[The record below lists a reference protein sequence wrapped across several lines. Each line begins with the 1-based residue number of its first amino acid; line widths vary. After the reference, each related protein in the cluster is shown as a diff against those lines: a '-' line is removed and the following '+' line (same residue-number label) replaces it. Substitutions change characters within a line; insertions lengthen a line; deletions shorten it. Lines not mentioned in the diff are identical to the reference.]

1 MFIQIVQVAQ
11 VFVAYSMLVL
21 VFSVGSLLKSFPS
34 FRKSIIRAFDMITK
48 VKLPVTSYW
57 DSLFSDQ
64 MFQNVW
70 HSVALDMNKKAK
82 QGGDAPN
89 SPVVT
94 SSGKICFPLLEVANA
109 GRPLVLNF
117 GSCTCPI
124 FMSQLND
131 FQEMVDQFKDIADF
145 CVVYIEEAH
154 PADGWALK
162 VRWLFRFLADYL
174 IWSGNGH
181 PLFIVLVTHILPQ
194 SKNFLTKTFW
204 PKPQSL
210 RWWMKKKSDRD
221 LSLHRCKTLARD

>member
-48 VKLPVTSYW
+48 IKLPVTSYW
-57 DSLFSDQ
+57 DSLFSHQ

-70 HSVALDMNKKAK
+70 HSVALDMKKKAK

-94 SSGKICFPLLEVANA
+94 LSGKFCFPLLEVAKA

-162 VRWLFRFLADYL
+162 VR
-174 IWSGNGH
+174 
-181 PLFIVLVTHILPQ
+181 
-194 SKNFLTKTFW
+194 
-204 PKPQSL
+204 
-210 RWWMKKKSDRD
+210 
-221 LSLHRCKTLARD
+221 

>member
-21 VFSVGSLLKSFPS
+21 VLSVGSLLKSFPS

-94 SSGKICFPLLEVANA
+94 LSGNICFPLLEVAKA

-162 VRWLFRFLADYL
+162 VR
-174 IWSGNGH
+174 
-181 PLFIVLVTHILPQ
+181 
-194 SKNFLTKTFW
+194 
-204 PKPQSL
+204 
-210 RWWMKKKSDRD
+210 
-221 LSLHRCKTLARD
+221 